1 MHEVCQSEFYVFL
14 ISFMYNIIY
23 CPYLPQ
29 HFAIVVNF
37 SKFIICI
44 FSYFS
49 HVHMFSL
56 AHASNIP
63 TYNRN
68 LAFQRTLQ
76 QLNCSLSMLLL
87 MCSYSNSFVCFG
99 WYQSPAAS
107 DSGSTGTNSQGS
119 SSLRETPPVTLPHE
133 VGNSTA
139 APNNV
144 VPSLSSSVSRM
155 TTLQSVTSM
164 AASLA
169 AVAAL
174 SSNISHSGSGPVT
187 NIPGV
192 PTPPGAMPFYPPPPH
207 HGGLFPHW
215 YLSPPHSHLSGR
227 TVPSP
232 TVSLADGLR
241 LEAVPSVKQDPSTT
255 PPIVMALPPSS
266 STSEQPLDLSAK
278 AVACVSESARDC
290 SPVTTSLDEQ
300 QSLKVPNID
309 SKHIFK

>member
-1 MHEVCQSEFYVFL
+1 
-14 ISFMYNIIY
+14 
-23 CPYLPQ
+23 
-29 HFAIVVNF
+29 
-37 SKFIICI
+37 
-44 FSYFS
+44 
-49 HVHMFSL
+49 MFSL
-56 AHASNIP
+56 AHVSNIP

-68 LAFQRTLQ
+68 FNFPQDNAATELRYQACCT
-76 QLNCSLSMLLL
+76 LSMLWLL
-87 MCSYSNSFVCFG
+87 CSYCNSFVCFG
-99 WYQSPAAS
+99 WCQSPAAS

-133 VGNSTA
+133 VGISTA

-144 VPSLSSSVSRM
+144 IPSLSSSVSRM

-207 HGGLFPHW
+207 HHGGLFPHW

-232 TVSLADGLR
+232 TVSLADGMR
-241 LEAVPSVKQDPSTT
+241 LEAVPSVKQDSSTT
-255 PPIVMALPPSS
+255 PPIVMPLPPSS

-278 AVACVSESARDC
+278 AVACASESARDC